1 MRTVAFIPVRG
12 GSKSIPKKNIKYLAG
27 RPLLHWTLEAAL
39 DAQCI
44 DVVYVS
50 SDSDAILEVA
60 RAFGDERVLPVQ
72 RPAEWAT
79 DTASTEDALLDFA
92 QKFEFD
98 RVVLIQATSPLT
110 SAADIDGAMQKMNE
124 QKADSLVTVTHEHR
138 FRWKKDSA
146 GGVLADNYDPR
157 ARPRRQDW
165 EGELIENGAFYIT
178 SRDGLLRSSCRL
190 NGQVAY
196 WKMPV
201 HTAFEIDT
209 PDDWEI
215 LGTLV
220 TARKGQVHDKIGPFK
235 LLVTD
240 VDGVLTDAGMYYGP
254 EGEAL
259 KKFNTR
265 DGMGTAIWRESGR
278 DIAIVTGEDSLA
290 VARRAEK
297 LKIEELH
304 LGVKD
309 KLPLV
314 RHLANARG
322 ISMQEVAY
330 MGDDLNDLEVMQ
342 EVGFAACPADAHSRI
357 RGISRLVTQK
367 KGGEGCLREVVD
379 WLLAHLGQTSEVT
392 AAKAAD
398 T

>member
-1 MRTVAFIPVRG
+1 
-12 GSKSIPKKNIKYLAG
+12 
-27 RPLLHWTLEAAL
+27 
-39 DAQCI
+39 
-44 DVVYVS
+44 
-50 SDSDAILEVA
+50 
-60 RAFGDERVLPVQ
+60 
-72 RPAEWAT
+72 
-79 DTASTEDALLDFA
+79 
-92 QKFEFD
+92 
-98 RVVLIQATSPLT
+98 
-110 SAADIDGAMQKMNE
+110 
-124 QKADSLVTVTHEHR
+124 
-138 FRWKKDSA
+138 
-146 GGVLADNYDPR
+146 
-157 ARPRRQDW
+157 
-165 EGELIENGAFYIT
+165 
-178 SRDGLLRSSCRL
+178 
-190 NGQVAY
+190 
-196 WKMPV
+196 MPV

-215 LGTLV
+215 LATLV
-220 TARKGQVHDKIGPFK
+220 AAKKGQIHEKIGPFK

-278 DIAIVTGEDSLA
+278 DIAIVTSENSQA

-314 RHLANARG
+314 RRLAETRG
-322 ISMQEVAY
+322 ISMKEVAY

-342 EVGFAACPADAHSRI
+342 QVGFAACPADAHPRI
-357 RGISRLVTQK
+357 RGVSRLVTQA
-367 KGGEGCLREVVD
+367 KGGEGCLRELVD
-379 WLLAHLGQTSEVT
+379 WLLTELGRDDASHVA